1 MSIIK
6 REAELK
12 YPDDLPGL
20 DPTPLRSGYMDG
32 ADREWTDAEI
42 TAAAEAAV
50 NTWKLLH
57 QLTEW
62 LRPGDGENVELG
74 IAREAVTAAWKAARS
89 VAVKEE
95 S

>member
-1 MSIIK
+1 MSIIS

-42 TAAAEAAV
+42 TAAAEAALDMYQRLFL
-50 NTWKLLH
+50 NTEYLMDHGADL
-57 QLTEW
+57 
-62 LRPGDGENVELG
+62 ELS
-74 IAREAVTAAWKAARS
+74 IAREAIIAAWKAARS

-95 S
+95 A